1 MRRITR
7 NDPSGAAD
15 PAGGG
20 GAEAGLVNDHFHDDG
35 SSDGVAPLAE
45 HCRAAVE
52 RGVTS
57 LCVTNHVEIL
67 GDDGGWRVDL
77 REATDRFRREAR
89 GVEEARRAFPGLD
102 LRLGAEFEF
111 RPEWTDAL
119 ERLADTVPLDF
130 VLGSVHVVDGLNVS
144 GGSEPERF
152 FAGRACR
159 EAYLAYF
166 ETLDRMVRWGAFDV
180 VAHFDLVK
188 RFGHLR
194 CGPYDPSDFEPT
206 IRRTLRRMAA
216 AGIGLE
222 INTSGVSQ
230 PPGVPYPEPEI
241 LGWAREEGVP
251 HLTLGSD
258 SHAPD
263 RVDQGL
269 EAGLDLARRTGW
281 TRLTRFGRR
290 RPEQR
295 PLPPA
300 RPGGDR
306 SARRE
311 GPHGPA
317 VGSSGGK
324 P

>member
-1 MRRITR
+1 MTR
-7 NDPSGAAD
+7 MTRKGPSGAVD
-15 PAGGG
+15 PPGSGAPGG
-20 GAEAGLVNDHFHDDG
+20 GLVNDHFHDDG
-35 SSDGVAPLAE
+35 SADGAAPLTE
-45 HCRAAVE
+45 HCRAAAE
-52 RGVTS
+52 RGVTG

-67 GDDGGWRVDL
+67 GDDGAWRVDFG
-77 REATDRFRREAR
+77 EATDRFRREAR
-89 GVEEARRAFPGLD
+89 AVEEARRAFPGLD

-111 RPEWTDAL
+111 RPEWAHSL
-119 ERLADTVPLDF
+119 ERLPDAVPLDF

-152 FAGRACR
+152 FAGRPCR

-166 ETLDRMVRWGAFDV
+166 EAVDRMVRWGAFDV

-222 INTSGVSQ
+222 INTSGVTQ

-241 LGWAREEGVP
+241 VVWAREEGVP

-258 SHAPD
+258 SHAPH
-263 RVDQGL
+263 RIDQGL
-269 EAGLDLARRTGW
+269 EAGLDLARGAGW
-281 TRLTRFGRR
+281 TGLTRFERR

-300 RPGGDR
+300 RRGGAR
-306 SARRE
+306 SAR
-311 GPHGPA
+311 GGGTDGPA
-317 VGSSGGK
+317 AGRSGGK